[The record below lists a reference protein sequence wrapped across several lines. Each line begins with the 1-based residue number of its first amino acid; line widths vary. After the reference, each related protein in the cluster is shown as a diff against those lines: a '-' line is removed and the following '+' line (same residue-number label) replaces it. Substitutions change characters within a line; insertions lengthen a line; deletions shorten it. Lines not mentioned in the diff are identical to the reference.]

1 MNWTDVS
8 QHIELLADSFE
19 RVVGRPLLAGAG
31 EDRAKA
37 IHEAPFVLVS
47 HGTESD
53 PVLNYGNRCALELW
67 EMSWEALTSTP
78 SRLTAEPGRRED
90 RERMMNSVRNNGF
103 VENYTAVRISH
114 SGRRF
119 RIEETV
125 VWNVLTKDDMLCGQ
139 AAMFPRWTF
148 L

>member
-1 MNWTDVS
+1 MNWTHVA

-19 RVVGRPLLAGAG
+19 RVVGRPLLAVNG
-31 EDRAKA
+31 EERAKA

-53 PVLNYGNRCALELW
+53 PILNYGNRLALELW

-90 RERMMNSVRNNGF
+90 REKMMNSVRANGF
-103 VENYTAVRISH
+103 VENYNAVRISH
-114 SGRRF
+114 SGKRF

-125 VWNVLTKDDMLCGQ
+125 VWNVLTKDDVLRGQ